1 MKAILALA
9 VLAITGSA
17 FADPIFTQADYDR
30 IHSENESLSRYLASG
45 PKMTDTIPSNEEACR
60 PVKPT
65 QVDYTIITLPDGQ
78 TASALTF
85 K

>member
-9 VLAITGSA
+9 VLAMTGSA
-17 FADPIFTQADYDR
+17 FADPIFTQADLDR

-60 PVKPT
+60 PSK
-65 QVDYTIITLPDGQ
+65 VDFTIVSLPDGQ
-78 TASALTF
+78 TATGLTF
-85 K
+85 H